1 MEEAKKR
8 CFKCGLELPL
18 SMFYAHPQTA
28 DGHLNKCKSCTKK
41 DVHENYEKKINDDDF
56 VEKQRARGREKYK
69 RLEYGKKYKRK
80 KHLSKTSSCR
90 RKFERRFG
98 KIPLNIELHH
108 WNYNELEDVIPLDR
122 KVHHRLHNLIQIDEK
137 AKIFLI
143 KETKELLDTKEK
155 HLNFIK
161 EKFGNIPA

>member
-56 VEKQRARGREKYK
+56 IEKERARGREKYK
-69 RLEYGKKYKRK
+69 RLEYSKKYKRK
-80 KHLSKTSSCR
+80 NHFYTQTT
-90 RKFERRFG
+90 
-98 KIPLNIELHH
+98 PL
-108 WNYNELEDVIPLDR
+108 
-122 KVHHRLHNLIQIDEK
+122 
-137 AKIFLI
+137 
-143 KETKELLDTKEK
+143 
-155 HLNFIK
+155 
-161 EKFGNIPA
+161 